1 MIDIDGLLPRV
12 TKPARYTGGEVNSIQ
27 KEWRSTSARL
37 ALIYPDIYEVGMSN
51 LGLQILYDLV
61 NRESDLLAERAY
73 CPWVDMEAMMRQRGV
88 PLFSLESRRPLTD
101 FDILGFSLSL
111 ELIYT
116 NVLNALDLAGIPL
129 FAADRDDRYPIV
141 MAGGTG
147 AYNPEPMAPF
157 FDLFVV
163 GDGEDVL
170 LELMRLYARMR
181 RDGCT
186 GLDCRVPKSEFLR
199 EAAGVEGVYLPET
212 SGLTGGSNIP
222 VDGNTHAPIK
232 ARRVATLG
240 ASPARPIVPFVEA
253 IHDRAMVEVQRGC
266 TRGCRFC
273 QAGILYRPVRE
284 RSADDVLK
292 NAEEIVANTGY
303 DELSL
308 VSLSTTD
315 YTGVESVIG
324 AMAEGYPERRI
335 KVSLPSLRVDAFSVK
350 LAHTLKDAY
359 GGGLTFAPEAGTQR
373 LRDVINK
380 GVSQEDIEAAMEAA
394 FSHGW
399 QAVKLYFMIG
409 LPTETDEDL
418 DGIARLAFRA
428 RDIGRKHVGNRTR
441 VKVSVGAFIPKPHSP
456 FQWCGQE
463 PLGIIREKLARLQ
476 KTIRGPGLSLSWHE
490 PESSVLEAALARGG
504 RPTAAV
510 IHKAWKLGCRFDA
523 WAEQFSFERWCE
535 AFALEGMDIHAEAEK
550 RIPLEASLPWDRIST
565 GVEKRFLVNEYQK
578 AMRAELSPDCR
589 EGICLGCGIRQSYGG
604 C

>member
-1 MIDIDGLLPRV
+1 MIDIEGLLPRV
-12 TKPARYTGGEVNSIQ
+12 TKPSRYTGGELNSIE
-27 KEWRSTSARL
+27 KDWEATTARL
-37 ALIYPDIYEVGMSN
+37 ALVYPDIYEVGMSN

-61 NRESDLLAERAY
+61 NRESGLLAERAY
-73 CPWVDMEAMMRQRGV
+73 CPWVDMEALMRGRSV
-88 PLFSLESRRPLTD
+88 PLYSLESRRPLID
-101 FDILGFSLSL
+101 FDMIGISLSL

-116 NVLNALDLAGIPL
+116 NVLNALDLAGIPV
-129 FAADRDDRYPIV
+129 FAAERDDRHPIV
-141 MAGGTG
+141 MAGGSG
-147 AYNPEPMAPF
+147 SCNPEPMSPF
-157 FDLFVV
+157 FDMFVV

-181 RDGCT
+181 KDGSVRF
-186 GLDCRVPKSEFLR
+186 DRRVPRNEFLR
-199 EAAGVEGVYLPET
+199 EAARVEGVYVPEYHKPADGTQLTTNDTDPPAIMARKVAELRT
-212 SGLTGGSNIP
+212 SPIRP
-222 VDGNTHAPIK
+222 V
-232 ARRVATLG
+232 
-240 ASPARPIVPFVEA
+240 VPFVET

-284 RSADDVLK
+284 RPAGDVLK
-292 NAEEIVANTGY
+292 NADEIIANTGY

-315 YTGVESVIG
+315 YTGVEAVIG

-350 LAHTLKDAY
+350 LAHSLKEAY

-373 LRDVINK
+373 MRDVINK
-380 GVSQEDIEAAMEAA
+380 GVSQEEIEAAMEAA

-399 QAVKLYFMIG
+399 LAVKLYFMIG

-418 DGIARLAFRA
+418 DGIARLAYRI
-428 RDIGRKHVGNRTR
+428 RDIGRRHVGNRTR

-463 PLGIIREKLARLQ
+463 THEVIKEKLARLQ
-476 KTIRGPGLSLSWHE
+476 KNIRGPGLSLSWHE
-490 PESSVLEAALARGG
+490 PESSVLEAALSRGDRHTAR
-504 RPTAAV
+504 V
-510 IHKAWKLGCRFDA
+510 IHRAWRLGCRFDA
-523 WAEQFSFERWCE
+523 WVEQFKFDLWRA
-535 AFALEGMDIHAEAEK
+535 AFALEGMDVHAEAEK
-550 RIPLEASLPWDRIST
+550 QYSLDAPLPWDYITT
-565 GVEKRFLVNEYQK
+565 GVDRRFLADEYQK

-589 EGICLGCGIRQSYGG
+589 EGRCLGCGILQSYGG